1 MLRVLIT
8 DKREAVVDADD
19 FIFDDD
25 FVNLFNGDDIV
36 AMFDSGAVI
45 GVYKPIPSEV
55 VIKNAVSRK
64 PYTLTEVEKL

>member
-19 FIFDDD
+19 FIFTDDY
-25 FVNLFNGDDIV
+25 VRLFNGDDMV

-55 VIKNAVSRK
+55 VITDAVKWK
-64 PYTLTEVEKL
+64 PYTLTEAVKI